1 MQWTSIPLVKEGRK
15 GKVATGVDLG
25 KGCRGCAPPLPEM
38 TCDCFIGVEV
48 KHETKLRNSCEIQQ
62 PLKIICILETKL
74 RNSCEIQQPLKIICI
89 LGSSHYVIMTD

>member
-62 PLKIICILETKL
+62 L
-74 RNSCEIQQPLKIICI
+74 LKIICI
-89 LGSSHYVIMTD
+89 LGSSHYVIVTD

>member
-38 TCDCFIGVEV
+38 TYDCFIGVEV
-48 KHETKLRNSCEIQQ
+48 
-62 PLKIICILETKL
+62 
-74 RNSCEIQQPLKIICI
+74 
-89 LGSSHYVIMTD
+89 